1 MMNATVMQKNSVIQ
15 VCPPFVRAFV
25 LVCLACTSRVVAV
38 AESPSAVTTILETH
52 CIDCHGADGEGDVD
66 LQLLASGQEQSPE
79 LIELVRHVIELH
91 EMPPE
96 EMEQPS
102 KEARRRVAVELQYL
116 LAEKTRQTEPP
127 RKLSLRRMNR
137 FQYHNAVTDLFDLRR
152 AVFSLPERVA
162 RVYANYF
169 DPAKGRLPD
178 TVAVGNRPLGK
189 SQLIEPRLA
198 GVAPFPQDL
207 RAEHGFDTQAD
218 HLSLSPLLMES
229 FLSLGQSIVQSRD
242 FTKKNVGIWSE
253 FFEAPKKDSE
263 LEKNAIETRLTK
275 FLTMAFRRPI
285 ETETLRRYMSFVTA
299 KRADGVTFEEAMKAA
314 AAAVIASPRF
324 LYIFNADAQGEDAE
338 VLDPYSFASR
348 LSFFLWGSIPDEEL
362 LSAAEAGMLK
372 NEQVIREQ
380 VRRMLKSKKLKRF
393 CDAFPLQWLQLDR
406 MISAI
411 PDPELF
417 PDFYFAKYRLS
428 MHMMLEPL
436 LLFEAVLLENLPV
449 TQFIHS
455 DFTYRSQQLNK
466 AYAELGLKVASGK
479 PSGPGRLAFQRTSTE
494 GMRSGGVITN
504 AAVMTMLSNPERSQ
518 PISRGAWIAS
528 VIFNDPP
535 KPPPADVPPLPEH
548 AGIETET
555 LTLRER
561 LSAHRERADCR
572 GCHEQIDPLG
582 FALENYDAVGRWR
595 STYKNGRSVNSSGK
609 LFHQYDFGNITE
621 FKEAILKEDAT
632 FVKAFAKHLLSF
644 ALGRKL
650 TPWDNVDVEDVVA
663 TTAGDGY
670 KIQSIIE
677 GVVMSPAFR
686 SPW

>member
-1 MMNATVMQKNSVIQ
+1 MMDATVMQNNRVIHAR
-15 VCPPFVRAFV
+15 PLFVVASV
-25 LVCLACTSRVVAV
+25 LVCFACTGRVVAV
-38 AESPSAVTTILETH
+38 AESLPAVTTFLETH

-79 LIELVRHVIELH
+79 LIELVHHVIERH

-96 EMEQPS
+96 EMEQPT
-102 KEARRRVAVELQYL
+102 KENRQRVADELYGL
-116 LAEKTRQTEPP
+116 LSERTRQTDPP
-127 RKLSLRRMNR
+127 RKQSLRRMNR
-137 FQYHNAVTDLFDLRR
+137 FQYHNAVTDLFDLRCV
-152 AVFSLPERVA
+152 VFALPERVA
-162 RVYANYF
+162 RVYADYF

-229 FLSLGQSIVQSRD
+229 FLSLGQSIVQSKD
-242 FTKKNVGIWSE
+242 FTKKNVGIWNE
-253 FFEAPKKDSE
+253 FFETPEKDSGPE
-263 LEKNAIETRLTK
+263 SDVIEARLAK
-275 FLTMAFRRPI
+275 FLTTAFRRPV
-285 ETETLRRYMSFVTA
+285 ETETLRRYVSFVTA
-299 KRADGVTFEEAMKAA
+299 KRADGVTFEAAMKAA

-324 LYIFNADAQGEDAE
+324 LYIYNADSRVEDAE
-338 VLDPYSFASR
+338 ALDPYSFASR
-348 LSFFLWGSIPDEEL
+348 LSFFLWGSIPDETL
-362 LSAAEAGMLK
+362 LSAAGAGLLK
-372 NEQVIREQ
+372 DEQVIREQ
-380 VRRMLKSKKLKRF
+380 VQRMLKSKKLKRF

-406 MISAI
+406 MISST

-417 PDFYFAKYRLS
+417 PQFYFSKYRLS

-436 LLFEAVLLENLPV
+436 LLFEAVLLENLSI
-449 TQFIHS
+449 TQLVHS
-455 DFTYRSQQLNK
+455 DFTYRSHQLNK
-466 AYAELGLKVASGK
+466 AYAELGLDLAAAK
-479 PSGPGRLAFQRTSTE
+479 PTGPTRLVFERTPTQDK
-494 GMRSGGVITN
+494 RSGGVITN

-518 PISRGAWIAS
+518 PISRGAWLAS

-548 AGIETET
+548 AGIEIET

-561 LSAHRERADCR
+561 LGAHRERADCR

-582 FALENYDAVGRWR
+582 FALENYDAVGQWR
-595 STYKNGRSVNSSGK
+595 STYGNGRPVDSSGK
-609 LFHQYDFGNITE
+609 LFRQHEFTTIAE
-621 FKEAILKEDAT
+621 FKEAILKEDAM

-644 ALGRKL
+644 ALGRQL
-650 TPWDNVDVEDVVA
+650 TPWDNVDVEDIVA

-670 KIQSIIE
+670 KIQGIIE

-686 SPW
+686 SP

>member
-1 MMNATVMQKNSVIQ
+1 MSWNHMSHLH
-15 VCPPFVRAFV
+15 VRLLCFAF
-25 LVCLACTSRVVAV
+25 LFSSGCGLAV
-38 AESPSAVTTILETH
+38 AESLPAVTTFLETH
-52 CIDCHGADGEGDVD
+52 CIDCHGADGEGDVG
-66 LQLLASGQEQSPE
+66 LLLLANGQEQSLE
-79 LIELVRHVIELH
+79 LIELVHHVIELH

-96 EMEQPS
+96 EMEQPT
-102 KEARRRVAVELQYL
+102 KDARQRVADELYKL
-116 LAEKTRQTEPP
+116 LAEKTRQTQAP
-127 RKLSLRRMNR
+127 RKQSLRRMNR
-137 FQYHNAVTDLFDLRR
+137 FQYHNAVTDLFKLRC
-152 AVFSLPERVA
+152 AVFALPERVA
-162 RVYANYF
+162 RVYADYF

-242 FTKKNVGIWSE
+242 FTEKNVGIWSE

-263 LEKNAIETRLTK
+263 PQSNVVETRLTK
-275 FLTMAFRRPI
+275 FLTLAFRRPV
-285 ETETLRRYMSFVTA
+285 EEETLRRYVSFVTA
-299 KRADGVTFEEAMKAA
+299 KRADGVIFEDAMKAV

-324 LYIFNADAQGEDAE
+324 LYIYNADSQIDGAE
-338 VLDPYSFASR
+338 SLDPYSFASR
-348 LSFFLWGSIPDEEL
+348 LSFFLWGSIPDEQL
-362 LSAAEAGMLK
+362 LTAAESGMLK
-372 NEQVIREQ
+372 DEQVIREE
-380 VRRMLKSKKLKRF
+380 VRRMLKNKKLKRF

-406 MISAI
+406 MISAT
-411 PDPELF
+411 PDPDLF
-417 PDFYFAKYRLS
+417 PQFYFSKYRLS

-449 TQFIHS
+449 TQFVHS

-466 AYAELGLKVASGK
+466 AYAELGLEVASAK
-479 PSGPGRLAFQRTSTE
+479 PSGPGRLVFQRTSTE

-504 AAVMTMLSNPERSQ
+504 AAVMTMLSNPDRSQ
-518 PISRGAWIAS
+518 PITRGAWLAS

-548 AGIETET
+548 TGLDTET
-555 LTLRER
+555 MTLREQ
-561 LSAHRERADCR
+561 LGAHRERSDCR

-595 STYKNGRSVNSSGK
+595 SVYKNGRSVDSAGK
-609 LFHQYDFGNITE
+609 LFHQHDFANIKE
-621 FKEAILKEDAT
+621 FKEAILKEDAL
-632 FVKAFAKHLLSF
+632 FAKAFAKHLLSF
-644 ALGRKL
+644 ALGRRL
-650 TPWDNVDVEDVVA
+650 TPWDNVDIGDIVA
-663 TTAGDGY
+663 TTGGDGY
-670 KIQSIIE
+670 KIKNIIE
-677 GVVMSPAFR
+677 AVVLSPVFR

>member
-1 MMNATVMQKNSVIQ
+1 MAYWVSVFENHMSQPYIRFL
-15 VCPPFVRAFV
+15 CCAALLFSGAG
-25 LVCLACTSRVVAV
+25 LSV
-38 AESPSAVTTILETH
+38 AESLPAVTAFLETH
-52 CIDCHGADGEGDVD
+52 CIDCHGTNGEGDVD
-66 LQLLASGQEQSPE
+66 LQFLASGQEQSAE
-79 LIELVRHVIELH
+79 LIELVHHVIKLH

-96 EMEQPS
+96 DMEQPT
-102 KEARRRVAVELQYL
+102 KDNRQRVADELYELLVERTL
-116 LAEKTRQTEPP
+116 QTEPP
-127 RKLSLRRMNR
+127 RSQSLRRMNR

-152 AVFSLPERVA
+152 VVFSLPERVA
-162 RVYANYF
+162 RVYADYF

-242 FTKKNVGIWSE
+242 FTKKNVGIWSD
-253 FFEAPKKDSE
+253 FFETPKKDSG
-263 LEKNAIETRLTK
+263 LENNVIEGRLSR
-275 FLTMAFRRPI
+275 FLTTAFRRPV
-285 ETETLRRYMSFVTA
+285 ETETLRRYVSFVTA
-299 KRADGVTFEEAMKAA
+299 KRADGVTFEDAMKAA

-324 LYIFNADAQGEDAE
+324 LYIYNADSHGEDAE
-338 VLDPYSFASR
+338 ALDPYSFASR
-348 LSFFLWGSIPDEEL
+348 LSFFLWGSIPDEVL
-362 LSAAEAGMLK
+362 LSAAGSGRLADKEGIQ
-372 NEQVIREQ
+372 EEVQ
-380 VRRMLKSKKLKRF
+380 RMLKSKKLKRF

-406 MISAI
+406 MISST

-417 PDFYFAKYRLS
+417 PQFYFSKYRLS

-466 AYAELGLKVASGK
+466 AYAELGLEVVSGK

-518 PISRGAWIAS
+518 PISRGAWLAS
-528 VIFNDPP
+528 AIFNDPP
-535 KPPPADVPPLPEH
+535 KPPPADVPPLPED
-548 AGIETET
+548 AGIETEK

-561 LSAHRERADCR
+561 LGVHRERADCR

-595 STYKNGRSVNSSGK
+595 STYENGRSVDSSGK
-609 LFHQYDFGNITE
+609 LFHQHEFTNITE
-621 FKEAILKEDAT
+621 FKEAILKEEVI

-644 ALGRKL
+644 ALGRQL
-650 TPWDNVDVEDVVA
+650 TPWDTVDIEDIIA

-670 KIQSIIE
+670 KIQGIIE

-686 SPW
+686 SP

>member
-1 MMNATVMQKNSVIQ
+1 MSQLHIRVLCCGALFFCGVDLTVADNFS
-15 VCPPFVRAFV
+15 
-25 LVCLACTSRVVAV
+25 T
-38 AESPSAVTTILETH
+38 VTTFLETH

-66 LQLLASGQEQSPE
+66 LQLLVSGQEQSPE
-79 LIELVRHVIELH
+79 LIELVHHVIDRH

-102 KEARRRVAVELQYL
+102 KEARQSVADELYEL
-116 LAEKTRQTEPP
+116 LAERTLQTEPP
-127 RKLSLRRMNR
+127 HRQSLRRMNR

-152 AVFSLPERVA
+152 VVFSLPERVA
-162 RVYANYF
+162 RVYADYF

-253 FFEAPKKDSE
+253 FFETPKKDSGPE
-263 LEKNAIETRLTK
+263 SNVVEARLTK
-275 FLTMAFRRPI
+275 FLTTAFRRPV
-285 ETETLRRYMSFVTA
+285 ETETLRRYVSFVNA
-299 KRADGVTFEEAMKAA
+299 KRADGVAFEAAMKSA

-324 LYIFNADAQGEDAE
+324 LYIYNADSQIEDAE
-338 VLDPYSFASR
+338 ALDPYSFASR
-348 LSFFLWGSIPDEEL
+348 LSFFLWGSIPDEQL
-362 LSAAEAGMLK
+362 LSAAGAGRLK
-372 NEQVIREQ
+372 DKEGIHEEVQ
-380 VRRMLKSKKLKRF
+380 RMLKSKKLKRF

-406 MISAI
+406 MISST

-417 PDFYFAKYRLS
+417 PQFYFSKYRLS

-466 AYAELGLKVASGK
+466 AYAELGLEVTSGK

-504 AAVMTMLSNPERSQ
+504 SAVMTMLSNPERSQ
-518 PISRGAWIAS
+518 PISRGAWLAS

-535 KPPPADVPPLPEH
+535 KPPPADVPPLSEDT
-548 AGIETET
+548 GVESEK

-561 LSAHRERADCR
+561 LGVHRERADCR

-595 STYKNGRSVNSSGK
+595 STYENGRPVDSSGK
-609 LFHQYDFGNITE
+609 LFRQHEFTTIAE
-621 FKEAILKEDAT
+621 FKEALLKEDAI

-644 ALGRKL
+644 ALGRQL
-650 TPWDNVDVEDVVA
+650 TPWDNIDIEDIIA

-670 KIQSIIE
+670 KIQGIIE

-686 SPW
+686 SP